1 MARNNTL
8 AMVTMT
14 GQDID
19 PESDSEALADALL
32 KLMDE
37 QQITPLQT
45 AIMAVRTEAGKL
57 F

>member
-1 MARNNTL
+1 
-8 AMVTMT
+8 
-14 GQDID
+14 
-19 PESDSEALADALL
+19 L